1 MLWLS
6 WAEMYLLVVI
16 AGALVL
22 FLSNRLPPDL
32 VALLVLLALGLSG
45 LVSPA
50 QVIAGFG
57 SPAVVTI
64 LGLFII
70 TATLERTGVVAWLS
84 ERLARIAGGSESGLI
99 GV

>member
-57 SPAVVTI
+57 QS
-64 LGLFII
+64 
-70 TATLERTGVVAWLS
+70 
-84 ERLARIAGGSESGLI
+84 GGC
-99 GV
+99 